1 ILSFTA
7 SEETAALSS
16 NIHTYR
22 LLIVK
27 ELIRCCLQ
35 PGFEPLT
42 KRFVCQ
48 LRRRKSMQ
56 RFGHF
61 VNPVF
66 PRIALK
72 NFPRFTLRR
81 GHLRA
86 PFCGEANYS
95 KGLGG

>member
-1 ILSFTA
+1 SFTA

-27 ELIRCCLQ
+27 ELIRYCPQ

-61 VNPVF
+61 VNLLFLPAHSA
-66 PRIALK
+66 PRSFA
-72 NFPRFTLRR
+72 RSVLR
-81 GHLRA
+81 G
-86 PFCGEANYS
+86 GE
-95 KGLGG
+95 L